1 MVVEGALGQ
10 LVCPAG
16 AGRDGAGLPYF
27 CRLQGG
33 ARVSGANS
41 SCCTGGGGS
50 GVIQGRQFQ
59 SLLFFLSCLTAL
71 LHEGQSRTFQNYQ
84 HIQDV
89 IFFSVQQAA
98 QVESPCMVLEDE
110 VSHNL
115 PCSLNCTALNTEAK
129 IGDDRNFI
137 PHRQHACVRR
147 VLVQLSLIG
156 CEKGEGVHSATAES

>member
-1 MVVEGALGQ
+1 MVQA
-10 LVCPAG
+10 CRISASF
-16 AGRDGAGLPYF
+16 GAGLEF
-27 CRLQGG
+27 QGQTPV
-33 ARVSGANS
+33 AAPVE
-41 SCCTGGGGS
+41 GGS

-59 SLLFFLSCLTAL
+59 RLLFLFCLTAL
-71 LHEGQSRTFQNYQ
+71 LHEGQSRAFQNYR

-98 QVESPCMVLEDE
+98 QVESPRMVLEDE

-137 PHRQHACVRR
+137 PHRQHACVRI